1 MGAGKNIQL
10 LVTGDFDR
18 DGKDE
23 IAVTFSD
30 SGTKL
35 RVYDGGATAAAGAWT
50 KWYEAAFGGTWK
62 DMASGD
68 FNNDTYDD
76 LALVRNADRL
86 IKVYKGGTSGL
97 SDLAERGG
105 YGTDWLAV
113 AGGNVFS
120 DFAGDEIALDRNG
133 ANAATDGLLIFRV
146 VGNAFVDIG
155 EGPAYRYNPNF
166 TSMALGDL
174 NGDGDD
180 EILLLR
186 DPVTDKVSLLMVNPA
201 GAAMRAIE
209 LAIGFGSA
217 AWKLVRTGDTD
228 GDGRDEV
235 VVERGDG
242 YRVYTGLEAN
252 DSYAPGAGPL
262 YTTSTFSNLPTM
274 AVANVD
280 GPGVSLGP
288 ELSVSPKT
296 LTFDLEYR
304 QPSPTQNL
312 TIKNIGTSDV
322 ISWKAEVVEGGDW
335 LRLGATSGSTEG
347 VLGVSVELERGPA
360 QRYPLRRQDSHH
372 SHERRVGDGQPERCH
387 GEPEGAGCGHGGRPQ
402 GSELRAPVWCSIPDS
417 AGKHHQCGR
426 EQPDRLESIRAEGQ
440 RMAGIECDPGYQPQ
454 HAEYQRRHARRAA
467 RQLHGFRSG
476 RDDGCPGC
484 RRDPLHHS

>member
-30 SGTKL
+30 GGTKL
-35 RVYDGGATAAAGAWT
+35 RVNDGGATAVSGGWT
-50 KWYEAAFGGTWK
+50 KWYEESFGGEWK
-62 DMASGD
+62 DMAAGD
-68 FNNDTYDD
+68 FNNDSYDD

-97 SDLAERGG
+97 SVLAERGG

-133 ANAATDGLLIFRV
+133 SNVAVDGLLIFRV

-155 EGPAYRYNPNF
+155 EGPAYKYSPNF

-186 DPVTDKVSLLMVNPA
+186 DPVTDKASLLMVNPA

-252 DSYAPGAGPL
+252 DSYTPEAGPL

-280 GPGVSLGP
+280 GPVFL
-288 ELSVSPKT
+288 
-296 LTFDLEYR
+296 
-304 QPSPTQNL
+304 
-312 TIKNIGTSDV
+312 
-322 ISWKAEVVEGGDW
+322 W
-335 LRLGATSGSTEG
+335 
-347 VLGVSVELERGPA
+347 
-360 QRYPLRRQDSHH
+360 
-372 SHERRVGDGQPERCH
+372 
-387 GEPEGAGCGHGGRPQ
+387 GR
-402 GSELRAPVWCSIPDS
+402 S
-417 AGKHHQCGR
+417 
-426 EQPDRLESIRAEGQ
+426 
-440 RMAGIECDPGYQPQ
+440 
-454 HAEYQRRHARRAA
+454 
-467 RQLHGFRSG
+467 
-476 RDDGCPGC
+476 
-484 RRDPLHHS
+484 